1 VWEDVEGKVV
11 ALEQITI
18 RAGTFKAY
26 RIERVRVNFY
36 GTRAKTTDWVDTN
49 TGITI
54 KSTGEVRRRNGNPD
68 LWTNEAVSIKLGNT

>member
-1 VWEDVEGKVV
+1 M

-26 RIERVRVNFY
+26 RVDRNRVNFY
-36 GTRAKTTDWVDTN
+36 GVRVKTTDWVDTS

-54 KSTGEVRRRNGNPD
+54 KSTNEVRRRSGNPD
-68 LWTNEAVSIKLGNT
+68 LWTSEAVSIKLGVGS